1 VRFLH
6 FVAVA
11 AGMHVAIPVV
21 ARIAPE
27 PTWLIPARSSGADRR
42 LEIDIEDVLLDPRRP
57 DDPERPRP
65 TEVATNEVSRPRAL
79 EEIYPDR
86 QPTPPTG
93 PVEPQVVEPPEPSS
107 TATPSAPPEEYGALP
122 PGPGTGTGLP
132 PGLGGAPVWAVPGVV
147 PEAPRPAPAPTTIA
161 PGPMVDRDIAGK
173 LVRETM
179 REKDRGL
186 GLDLPGAGTIGSVI
200 AEVVRGSATPDV
212 AKATFEVRIAP
223 GGKVA
228 SVRVVRSSA
237 GNAGEWS
244 GVASAVNAR
253 LSSREFTLPTAYAAG
268 AIVMVEAVSKV
279 QYPDGTAGGGATF
292 QKGGPS
298 GNLGGGLNFDT
309 SNIGARPKRIVGT
322 SVSARPAG

>member
-1 VRFLH
+1 MRFLH

-11 AGMHVAIPVV
+11 AGLHVAIPVV
-21 ARIAPE
+21 ARIVPE
-27 PTWLIPARSSGADRR
+27 PMWLATARSSSAERS
-42 LEIDIEDVLLDPRRP
+42 LEIDIEDVQLEPQRP
-57 DDPERPRP
+57 EDPEHPRP
-65 TEVATNEVSRPRAL
+65 TEVASNDVPRPRAL
-79 EEIYPDR
+79 DEVYQDR
-86 QPTPPTG
+86 PVAPPTG
-93 PVEPQVVEPPEPSS
+93 PSEPQVVAPEPSA
-107 TATPSAPPEEYGALP
+107 TATPSAPPDEYGTLP
-122 PGPGTGTGLP
+122 PGPATGLP
-132 PGLGGAPVWAVPGVV
+132 PGLAGAPVWAVPGVV

-161 PGPMVDRDIAGK
+161 PGPMVDRNIAGK
-173 LVRETM
+173 VVGELV

-223 GGKVA
+223 GGRVA

-237 GNAGEWS
+237 GNAGDWS
-244 GVASAVNAR
+244 GVASAVSAR
-253 LSSREFTLPTAYAAG
+253 LSSREFTLPTAYASG

-279 QYPDGTAGGGATF
+279 QYPDGTAGGGPSF
-292 QKGGPS
+292 HKGS
-298 GNLGGGLNFDT
+298 ASQGNPGMTFDT

>member
-1 VRFLH
+1 VRFFH

-11 AGMHVAIPVV
+11 AGLHVAIPVI
-21 ARIAPE
+21 ARIVPE
-27 PTWLIPARSSGADRR
+27 PIWLITARSSGADRR
-42 LEIDIEDVLLDPRRP
+42 VEIDIEDVLLDPRRP
-57 DDPERPRP
+57 EDPERPRP
-65 TEVATNEVSRPRAL
+65 TEVASNDVPRPRAL
-79 EEIYPDR
+79 EEVYPDR

-93 PVEPQVVEPPEPSS
+93 PVDPQVVAPEPSA
-107 TATPSAPPEEYGALP
+107 TASPSAPPDEYGTLP

-173 LVRETM
+173 LVREAM

-223 GGKVA
+223 GGRVA

-237 GNAGEWS
+237 GSAGDWS
-244 GVASAVNAR
+244 GVASAVSAK
-253 LSSREFTLPTAYAAG
+253 LSGREFTLPTAYAAG
-268 AIVMVEAVSKV
+268 AIVMVEATSKV
-279 QYPDGTAGGGATF
+279 QYPDGTAGGGASFT
-292 QKGGPS
+292 KGGPS
-298 GNLGGGLNFDT
+298 GGSIGGGLNFDT

>member
-11 AGMHVAIPVV
+11 AGLHVTIPFI
-21 ARIAPE
+21 ARIVPE
-27 PTWLIPARSSGADRR
+27 PMWLYTARSSGMDRR
-42 LEIDIEDVLLDPRRP
+42 LEIDIEDVPLDLRRP
-57 DDPERPRP
+57 EAPELPRP
-65 TEVATNEVSRPRAL
+65 TEMASNDVPRPRAL

-86 QPTPPTG
+86 QVTPPTG
-93 PVEPQVVEPPEPSS
+93 PVEPQVIDPAPSA
-107 TATPSAPPEEYGALP
+107 TAAPSAPPDEYGALP

-132 PGLGGAPVWAVPGVV
+132 PGLGTPVWAVPGVV
-147 PEAPRPAPAPTTIA
+147 PEAPRPAPAPTVIA
-161 PGPMVDRDIAGK
+161 PGPMVDRNIAGK
-173 LVRETM
+173 VVSEAM

-223 GGKVA
+223 GGRVA

-237 GNAGEWS
+237 GNAGDWS
-244 GVASAVNAR
+244 GVASAVSAR

-279 QYPDGTAGGGATF
+279 QYPDGTAGGGPSF
-292 QKGGPS
+292 HKGS
-298 GNLGGGLNFDT
+298 SQGGSPGMTFDT